1 MNLERDLEYSER
13 STKGK
18 KILAVISIILAGLL
32 IISLLSIIKVKGE
45 RDSLRQQV
53 LAVQK
58 EKGITQQKMEDLAKE
73 NEALKGQLASVTQ
86 EKDRLSKELSYK
98 KTSPP
103 KKTKKRT
110 K

>member
-18 KILAVISIILAGLL
+18 KILAVISVILAGLL

-53 LAVQK
+53 LTVQK
-58 EKGITQQKMEDLAKE
+58 EKGTIQQKIDDLGKE
-73 NEALKGQLASVTQ
+73 NDALKRQLASVT
-86 EKDRLSKELSYK
+86 EERDRLTKELAAK
-98 KTSPP
+98 KPSAP
-103 KKTKKRT
+103 KKTRKKG
-110 K
+110 